1 LKVIIVGPA
10 YPLRGG
16 IADFNEAL
24 SQGFID
30 MGIDCEVF
38 SFYYQYPSFLFP
50 GTSQFSTGEAPSSL
64 KIHSSISSV
73 NPLSWFDTAKKICQA
88 KPDLVLVRY
97 WLPFMAPALGTISR
111 RVRKKGIPVL
121 AITDNVIPHE
131 ARIGDRMLTN
141 YFVKSCDGFVTLS
154 KAVLED
160 LNAFTTNSRKKFLP
174 HPIYS
179 IFGNNVSKEK
189 ARAELNLN
197 SKDKIIL
204 FFGFIRPY
212 KGLDLLLDA
221 MADPRVKEIGV
232 KLVIAGEF
240 YEDQKSYINQIE
252 RNGLGDRVLLHTSFI
267 PKDKVKN
274 YFCAADMV
282 VQPYRNATQSGIT
295 QIAYQF
301 DRPMLVT
308 NVGGLAEIV
317 PNGKVGYVTA
327 INSGAIADAIFDF
340 YTNQRELEFSVNVR
354 AEKEKFSWSSFIQGI
369 LQLYETI

>member
-1 LKVIIVGPA
+1 MCI
-10 YPLRGG
+10 R
-16 IADFNEAL
+16 DR
-24 SQGFID
+24 
-30 MGIDCEVF
+30 
-38 SFYYQYPSFLFP
+38 
-50 GTSQFSTGEAPSSL
+50 
-64 KIHSSISSV
+64 
-73 NPLSWFDTAKKICQA
+73 FDTAKKICQA

-111 RVRKKGIPVL
+111 RIRKKGIPVL

-141 YFVKSCDGFVTLS
+141 YFVKSCDGFITLS

-252 RNGLGDRVLLHTSFI
+252 RNGLGDRVLLHTSVCTAPMSAYIFFFN
-267 PKDKVKN
+267 DT
-274 YFCAADMV
+274 
-282 VQPYRNATQSGIT
+282 ATTEIYTRS
-295 QIAYQF
+295 
-301 DRPMLVT
+301 LV
-308 NVGGLAEIV
+308 G
-317 PNGKVGYVTA
+317 
-327 INSGAIADAIFDF
+327 
-340 YTNQRELEFSVNVR
+340 SVRCV
-354 AEKEKFSWSSFIQGI
+354 
-369 LQLYETI
+369 

>member
-1 LKVIIVGPA
+1 MKVIIVGPA

-30 MGIDCEVF
+30 MGIDCEVI

-73 NPLSWFDTAKKICQA
+73 NPLSWFDTAKEICQA

-111 RVRKKGIPVL
+111 RIRKKGIPVL

-141 YFVKSCDGFVTLS
+141 YFVKSCDGFITLS

-179 IFGNNVSKEK
+179 IFGNSVSKEK

-221 MADPRVKEIGV
+221 MADPRVK
-232 KLVIAGEF
+232 
-240 YEDQKSYINQIE
+240 
-252 RNGLGDRVLLHTSFI
+252 DRSEARH
-267 PKDKVKN
+267 
-274 YFCAADMV
+274 
-282 VQPYRNATQSGIT
+282 R
-295 QIAYQF
+295 
-301 DRPMLVT
+301 R
-308 NVGGLAEIV
+308 
-317 PNGKVGYVTA
+317 
-327 INSGAIADAIFDF
+327 
-340 YTNQRELEFSVNVR
+340 
-354 AEKEKFSWSSFIQGI
+354 
-369 LQLYETI
+369 